1 MSTITLFI
9 DVIVPLS
16 VPNKFTYRV
25 PVALNDD
32 VEIGKRVL
40 VQFGKSKIY
49 TGIVYSIHELAPIGY
64 QAKYIESV
72 IDDFPIVNQTQ
83 LNFWDWI
90 ATYYCANIG
99 EVMNAALPSG
109 LKLSSSS
116 HVQVNPEFA
125 FDEVDHHFFTDN
137 EHKIIEILHANP
149 NISMDEL
156 ADVLKVKSI
165 QSVINKLI
173 KKNAIEIYE
182 EVKDK
187 YKPKLVPFVALND
200 TYKNEANLSQLLNT
214 LEKKAFKQ
222 AEALLC
228 VIQLQKTSFCDEE
241 GWIRKT
247 EVSKKVE
254 ATAITALV
262 KKGVLYEKEFEIDRL
277 LFEKSKNVI
286 KILSAEQQQALNE
299 VNSAFADS
307 KIALL
312 KGVTGS
318 GKTEVYIKLIEQA
331 ISEGKQVLYLV
342 PEIALTTQLIT
353 RLRAVFGEKVG
364 VYHSRFS
371 ENERVEIWNN
381 ILGKGKQNSE
391 FKYRI
396 ILAARSGLFLPF
408 NNLGLIII
416 DEEHD
421 FSFKQH
427 SPSPRYHARDSSIY
441 LASICKANV
450 LLGTATPT
458 LESYYNARQGKYG
471 MIELKNT
478 FVDTGNVAIEI
489 CNIRE
494 HENRRSMKGILTMPL
509 FDAITGALKNKE
521 QIILFQN
528 RRGFAPYTQC
538 QNCATIPYCKNCD
551 VPLIY
556 HKYLDKLLC
565 HYCGYNTHTLSTC
578 AACGG
583 NDLRFKGAGTEKIEE
598 DMELLFPEAKIK
610 RMDLDTT
617 RSKYAHKQ
625 MIDDFENGNIDIL
638 IGTQMVTKGLDFENV
653 SMVGIINVDSVLNF
667 PDFRSFERA
676 YQLIT
681 QLKGRAGR
689 KKHKGTIY
697 IQTNH
702 PQHPVILN
710 LLKDQQDEFYDNL
723 LVEREQFLYPPFFRL
738 IELNVI
744 SKNADE
750 LGALSQALADDL
762 KVYLKEKILGPEFPL
777 VPRIKNSY
785 HKKILIKLD
794 KQISG
799 KWIRELLKQSISN
812 LYEKHKKWKFIV
824 QINVDPF

>member
-1 MSTITLFI
+1 
-9 DVIVPLS
+9 
-16 VPNKFTYRV
+16 
-25 PVALNDD
+25 
-32 VEIGKRVL
+32 
-40 VQFGKSKIY
+40 
-49 TGIVYSIHELAPIGY
+49 
-64 QAKYIESV
+64 
-72 IDDFPIVNQTQ
+72 
-83 LNFWDWI
+83 
-90 ATYYCANIG
+90 
-99 EVMNAALPSG
+99 
-109 LKLSSSS
+109 
-116 HVQVNPEFA
+116 
-125 FDEVDHHFFTDN
+125 
-137 EHKIIEILHANP
+137 
-149 NISMDEL
+149 
-156 ADVLKVKSI
+156 
-165 QSVINKLI
+165 
-173 KKNAIEIYE
+173 
-182 EVKDK
+182 
-187 YKPKLVPFVALND
+187 
-200 TYKNEANLSQLLNT
+200 
-214 LEKKAFKQ
+214 
-222 AEALLC
+222 
-228 VIQLQKTSFCDEE
+228 
-241 GWIRKT
+241 
-247 EVSKKVE
+247 
-254 ATAITALV
+254 
-262 KKGVLYEKEFEIDRL
+262 
-277 LFEKSKNVI
+277 
-286 KILSAEQQQALNE
+286 
-299 VNSAFADS
+299 
-307 KIALL
+307 
-312 KGVTGS
+312 
-318 GKTEVYIKLIEQA
+318 
-331 ISEGKQVLYLV
+331 
-342 PEIALTTQLIT
+342 
-353 RLRAVFGEKVG
+353 
-364 VYHSRFS
+364 
-371 ENERVEIWNN
+371 
-381 ILGKGKQNSE
+381 
-391 FKYRI
+391 
-396 ILAARSGLFLPF
+396 
-408 NNLGLIII
+408 
-416 DEEHD
+416 
-421 FSFKQH
+421 
-427 SPSPRYHARDSSIY
+427 
-441 LASICKANV
+441 
-450 LLGTATPT
+450 
-458 LESYYNARQGKYG
+458 
-471 MIELKNT
+471 
-478 FVDTGNVAIEI
+478 
-489 CNIRE
+489 
-494 HENRRSMKGILTMPL
+494 MKGILTMPL